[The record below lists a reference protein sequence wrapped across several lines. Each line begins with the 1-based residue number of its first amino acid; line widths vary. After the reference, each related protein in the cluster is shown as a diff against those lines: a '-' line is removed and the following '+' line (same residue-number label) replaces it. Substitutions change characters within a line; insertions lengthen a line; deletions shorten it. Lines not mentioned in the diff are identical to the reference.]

1 MKSNYV
7 IAFVLSFA
15 VLLGWDYF
23 VVRPRKQAARAAEA
37 VAMATAPA
45 VASPSPLVASA
56 APAPV
61 HKENLVVYEI
71 GENRLS
77 INRWGGTVAQWEI
90 LENTGW
96 LTLVPRGELPPQG
109 LTTFPELEFDVQ
121 RNGSALTFTAAR
133 PDGLKVEKTLTLSD
147 NHRHALSV
155 KLRNVGKADLE
166 ADAALGWGPGVEAGD
181 EAGPK
186 GGASKGTQRA
196 IVAEGDAVRRI
207 KEGTVSGDFRWW
219 AVDGHYFLAA
229 FVPKEV
235 GAATLRVSKSDNYFA
250 VGRSQRETL
259 RPGDTRESGY
269 TFYLGPKIYA
279 ELKATGL
286 GLEKSVNFG
295 TFAPLARLIH
305 TTLLTFHKA
314 TKNFGW
320 SIMLLTFIIQA
331 IVLPLTISS
340 FKHGQK
346 MKAVQPQMKR
356 LQELYKNDA
365 RRLNVEM
372 MELYKRH
379 GLRFMGLE
387 GCLPVFIQMPVFFAL
402 YNALR
407 STYELRHAPW
417 IGWIKDLSLHDPFY
431 VLPVLMG
438 AGMFFQ
444 QKMSMAS
451 VDPSQRQIMYIM
463 PVMFTFFFL
472 KMPSGLVLYWLTSS
486 LLGILVQTVLLKRHA
501 AAAARP

>member
-1 MKSNYV
+1 MKSNYIV
-7 IAFVLSFA
+7 AFVLSFA

-23 VVRPRKQAARAAEA
+23 VVRPRKRAALTAEA
-37 VAMATAPA
+37 PIAAPATAGAPA
-45 VASPSPLVASA
+45 TPADPA

-61 HKENLVVYEI
+61 KKENLVVYEI

-77 INRWGGTVAQWEI
+77 INRWGGAVAQWEI
-90 LENTGW
+90 LEDGRW
-96 LTLVPRGELPPQG
+96 LTLMPRADMPQQG
-109 LTTFPELEFDVQ
+109 LGTFPELEFRAAQD
-121 RNGSALTFTAAR
+121 GDTLTLTAAR
-133 PDGLKVEKTLTLSD
+133 PDGLRVEKTLRLSD
-147 NHRHALSV
+147 NHAHVLTV
-155 KLRNVGKADLE
+155 KTRNTGKADINLDL
-166 ADAALGWGPGVEAGD
+166 AIGWGPGVEAGD
-181 EAGPK
+181 EAGAK

-196 IVAEGDAVRRI
+196 IVAEGDAVRRV
-207 KEGTVSGDFRWW
+207 KPGAFTGDFRWW

-229 FVPKEV
+229 FVPQQP
-235 GAATLRVSKSDNYFA
+235 GPSTLRVSKTDDYFA
-250 VGRSQRETL
+250 VDRSHRDTL
-259 RPGDTRESGY
+259 RPGDERETTL
-269 TFYLGPKIYA
+269 TFYIGPKILA
-279 ELKATGL
+279 DLKATGL

-320 SIMLLTFIIQA
+320 SIILLTFIIQA

-340 FKHGQK
+340 FRHGQK

-486 LLGILVQTVLLKRHA
+486 LLGILVQTILLRRHA
-501 AAAARP
+501 ATAVRP

>member
-1 MKSNYV
+1 MKSNYIV
-7 IAFVLSFA
+7 AFVLSFA

-23 VVRPRKQAARAAEA
+23 VVRPRKQAARAAE
-37 VAMATAPA
+37 VAATSPALPSAAPS
-45 VASPSPLVASA
+45 ASTSAS

-61 HKENLVVYEI
+61 KKENLVVYEI

-77 INRWGGTVAQWEI
+77 INRWGGAVAQWEI
-90 LENTGW
+90 LENGGW
-96 LTLVPRGELPPQG
+96 LTLVPRADLPQQG
-109 LTTFPELEFDVQ
+109 LATFPDLEFDVQ
-121 RNGSALTFTAAR
+121 RGGNTLTFTAMR
-133 PDGLKVEKTLTLSD
+133 PDGLRVEKTLTLSD

-155 KLRNVGKADLE
+155 NVRNAGKADITAE
-166 ADAALGWGPGVEAGD
+166 IALGWGPGVEAGD
-181 EAGPK
+181 EAGQK
-186 GGASKGTQRA
+186 GGAAKGTQRA
-196 IVAEGDAVRRI
+196 VVAEGDAVRRV
-207 KEGTVSGDFRWW
+207 KEGSVTGDFRWW

-229 FVPKEV
+229 FVPAV
-235 GAATLRVSKSDNYFA
+235 PDAATLHISKNEAYFA
-250 VGRSQRETL
+250 VSRSQRETL
-259 RPGDTRESGY
+259 RPGDTLGSSY
-269 TFYLGPKIYA
+269 TFYVGPKIYA
-279 ELKATGL
+279 DLKATGL

-305 TTLLTFHKA
+305 TTLLTFHKL

-331 IVLPLTISS
+331 LVLPLTISS

-472 KMPSGLVLYWLTSS
+472 KMPAGLVLYWLTSS

-501 AAAARP
+501 AAAVRP